1 MNSFDNFSIV
11 CRKVHEKWWRVNS
24 LNNLIFFRGHAG
36 LLISAAALF
45 TEHWF
50 LNTETQYFLKF
61 KNKTISSLWPYSRII
76 WLEINNC
83 QLEIFCWHWGKMKR
97 DSSFGYSHRTPHLCL
112 KIKLLAGV
120 GKRILIYKII
130 IAFSEVTN
138 LVF

>member
-1 MNSFDNFSIV
+1 
-11 CRKVHEKWWRVNS
+11 
-24 LNNLIFFRGHAG
+24 
-36 LLISAAALF
+36 
-45 TEHWF
+45 
-50 LNTETQYFLKF
+50 
-61 KNKTISSLWPYSRII
+61 
-76 WLEINNC
+76 
-83 QLEIFCWHWGKMKR
+83 MKR